1 MPEIVELI
9 KKLRKN
15 SKKRNFVQTFD
26 LIINLKDFD
35 IKKPENRIDDFVVLP
50 SGRGKKAKIVV
61 FSDTKSDIG
70 CKVLATEDIE
80 TIARDKKA
88 VKKFANETD
97 FFLAEPKM
105 MPIIGKFLG
114 QVLGPRGKMPKPV
127 AGDVKELVKKLE
139 DSVRIVVRKN
149 PIIQTIVGIESMK
162 DEDIAK
168 NVKAVIDFV
177 EKKLPKGKQNIK
189 SIYLKLTMSKPVRIR

>member
-105 MPIIGKFLG
+105 MPIVGKFLG

-127 AGDVKELVKKLE
+127 TGDVKELVKKLE